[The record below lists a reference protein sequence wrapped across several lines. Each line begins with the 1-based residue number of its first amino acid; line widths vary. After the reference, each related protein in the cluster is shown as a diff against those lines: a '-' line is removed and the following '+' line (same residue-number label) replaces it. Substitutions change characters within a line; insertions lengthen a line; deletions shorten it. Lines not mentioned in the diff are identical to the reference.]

1 MRKTFCDRC
10 GEECISVIGRMH
22 LSVEHFRPS
31 NRERVAEDEFAPV
44 DLCSGCKEA
53 LRSWFREL
61 GKSWPSIPAHMKE
74 DSAYP
79 QDVPES
85 LGMAAQDL
93 NHPGDIDYM
102 PPRDSLAEGLP
113 Q

>member
-10 GEECISVIGRMH
+10 GEECIAVIAHMH

-31 NRERVAEDEFAPV
+31 NREQVAEDEFAGV

-53 LRSWFREL
+53 LRNWFREL
-61 GKSWPSIPAHMKE
+61 GQSWPSMPTHAKDM
-74 DSAYP
+74 
-79 QDVPES
+79 DVPES
-85 LGMAAQDL
+85 FTMAAQDL
-93 NHPGDIDYM
+93 DA
-102 PPRDSLAEGLP
+102 PPYLHRRVIEEVN